1 MEKTSYLDIYDEF
14 REEIQAIFRSRL
26 LTQMLVALGG
36 GSRSLS
42 DLRDITGSSSQA
54 LIPKIRQL
62 ESAHYIES
70 ERGDYT
76 LSPLGRIVEPE
87 IERLVT
93 LMGVLQRHRDFWIQ
107 HDIESI
113 PPVLLKEI
121 GDLYNSDIVRDVEE
135 NIFAVYT
142 TFLNVLQNAKWVHAV
157 SSIMSPAHA
166 EAMMG
171 AARQGKPVELVVS
184 ADLAGKLTAEPY
196 IDMLKSLADYRDF
209 RIYVS
214 PVSVRLGMTVADGC
228 LSLGFYKRGTDAY
241 DAAVD
246 LISLDPTA
254 IAWGERLFQH
264 YKQRSEPLVYNL

>member
-1 MEKTSYLDIYDEF
+1 MEEISSLDIYDEF

-26 LTQMLVALGG
+26 LTQMLVALGSG
-36 GSRSLS
+36 AKSLS

-70 ERGDYT
+70 ERGDYVLT
-76 LSPLGRIVEPE
+76 PLGRIVEPE

-93 LMGVLQRHRDFWIQ
+93 LMGVLQRHRDFWTQ

-113 PPVLLKEI
+113 PAEMLKEI
-121 GDLYNSDIVRDVEE
+121 GDLYSSEVVRDVEE

-142 TFLNVLQNAKWVHAV
+142 TFLNLLQNAKWIHAV

-171 AARQGKPVELVVS
+171 TVRHGKSVELVIS
-184 ADLAGKLTAEPY
+184 ADLADTLIADPY
-196 IDMLKSLADYRDF
+196 STMLRSLEDCHDF

-214 PVSVRLGMTVADGC
+214 PVPVRLGMTVTDSC
-228 LSLGFYKRGTDAY
+228 LSLGLYKRGTDAY
-241 DAAVD
+241 DTSVD
-246 LISLDPTA
+246 LISFDATA
-254 IAWGERLFQH
+254 NAWGERLFQ
-264 YKQRSEPLVYNL
+264 YYRQVSEPLVYDP